1 MVTPKLIK
9 TVKRSNEE
17 ERKIKEK
24 GLKKRIILFWLNWV
38 PQPEAKAGYKSNLH
52 LH

>member
-24 GLKKRIILFWLNWV
+24 SIEEKKFFIYIKLGAPAGGLSWL
-38 PQPEAKAGYKSNLH
+38 
-52 LH
+52 